1 MSAQHTPIFT
11 LPLFPLHHA
20 QFPMVPLELYI
31 FEERYKVMI
40 NGCIER
46 NEPFG
51 VILIKDGAE
60 VGAPAKPFE
69 VGCTARIL
77 AVQREADGR
86 MRLLAAGESRFRLLD
101 YMEADLPYLIGKVET
116 IEDDPESSENLGPL
130 CAVLQNTFLRYLRVL
145 AEQAGET
152 LPQLEMPDNAVLLAY
167 YVASIAVL
175 TPEAKQELLEMT
187 DARQRIEA
195 EISLLNE
202 QISEIESLRD
212 PDSNEPIEIEQ
223 SDGSTLYAMP
233 LDSDSD
239 ALRDYLYAGRN

>member
-1 MSAQHTPIFT
+1 MPAEPTPIYT

-20 QFPMVPLELYI
+20 QFPMVPLQLYI

-51 VILIKDGAE
+51 VILIKEGAE
-60 VGAPAKPFE
+60 VGEPARPFE
-69 VGCTARIL
+69 IGCTARIL
-77 AVQREADGR
+77 AVQREEDGR

-116 IEDDPESSENLGPL
+116 IEDDPETSENLGPL

-145 AEQAGET
+145 AEQAGEPF
-152 LPQLEMPDNAVLLAY
+152 PQLDMPDNAILLAY

-175 TPEAKQELLEMT
+175 TPETKQELLEMT

-202 QISEIESLRD
+202 QITEFERLRD
-212 PDSNEPIEIEQ
+212 PDANEPIEVEQ
-223 SDGSTLYAMP
+223 SDGSILYAMP
-233 LDSDSD
+233 FDSDSD
-239 ALRDYLYAGRN
+239 ALRGYLHESRN

>member
-1 MSAQHTPIFT
+1 MSAEPTSIFT

-20 QFPMVPLELYI
+20 QFPMVPLQLYI

-51 VILIKDGAE
+51 VILIKEGEE
-60 VGAPAKPFE
+60 VGAPAKPVE

-77 AVQREADGR
+77 AVQREEDGR

-116 IEDDPESSENLGPL
+116 IQDDPESSENLGPVS
-130 CAVLQNTFLRYLRVL
+130 AVLQNTFLRYLRVL

-152 LPQLEMPDNAVLLAY
+152 LPQLEMPDNALLLAY

-175 TPEAKQELLEMT
+175 TPEVKQELLEMT
-187 DARQRIEA
+187 DARRRIEA
-195 EISLLNE
+195 EIALLNE
-202 QISEIESLRD
+202 QIAEIERLRD
-212 PDSNEPIEIEQ
+212 PDANEPLEAELT
-223 SDGSTLYAMP
+223 DGSTLYATP
-233 LDSDSD
+233 LAADLD
-239 ALRDYLYAGRN
+239 ALRDYRRNGRN